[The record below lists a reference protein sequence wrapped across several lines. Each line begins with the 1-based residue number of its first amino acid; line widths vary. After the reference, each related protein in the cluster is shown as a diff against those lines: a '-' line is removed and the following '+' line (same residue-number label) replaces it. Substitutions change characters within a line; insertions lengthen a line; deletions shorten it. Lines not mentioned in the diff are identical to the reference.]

1 MKRNGRNMKM
11 PKGVG
16 MNSDTWSQLSNN
28 QRYGLL
34 TSIKNYQ
41 KTMWKNKKELRLQK
55 LKGVTE

>member
-16 MNSDTWSQLSNN
+16 IKSDVWSQLTNT
-28 QRYGLL
+28 QRYDVL
-34 TSIKNYQ
+34 SNINNYK